1 MCIHEPEWCWGE
13 LEKVHVSKMGQGL
26 AGWLH
31 LLLTLRRRV
40 QGGWIICFS
49 LRKGKE
55 TAILILQPPD
65 FFLILGRV
73 IFIHTATMLVN
84 HLPSVDWQGATC
96 CTLAILTTWT
106 FLRKQ
111 HIILPLS
118 FGSCCFLCLK
128 CAQSCPT
135 LSDPMDC
142 SLPGSA
148 VRGIFQARVLEWGVR

>member
-1 MCIHEPEWCWGE
+1 M
-13 LEKVHVSKMGQGL
+13 SKMGQGL

-31 LLLTLRRRV
+31 LLLSLRRRV

-73 IFIHTATMLVN
+73 IFIHSATMLVN
-84 HLPSVDWQGATC
+84 YFPSVDWQGATC

-118 FGSCCFLCLK
+118 FGSYCFLCLK
-128 CAQSCPT
+128 
-135 LSDPMDC
+135 
-142 SLPGSA
+142 
-148 VRGIFQARVLEWGVR
+148 